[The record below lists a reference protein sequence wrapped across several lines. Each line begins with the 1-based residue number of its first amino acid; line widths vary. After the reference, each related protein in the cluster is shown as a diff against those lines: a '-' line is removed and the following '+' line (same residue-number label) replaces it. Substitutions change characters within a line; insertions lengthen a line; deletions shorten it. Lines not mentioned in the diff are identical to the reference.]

1 MRRVVVFGNSASGK
15 STLAKYFAAS
25 DGLSHF
31 DLDSI
36 AWLPTDPPERMP
48 VHVSAKQV
56 HQFIASHS
64 AWVIEGC
71 YADLIEIA
79 EPYATEM
86 VFLNLSV
93 DECVSNAKKR
103 PWEPHKYASEEM
115 QDANL
120 EMLIGYENI
129 PPELT
134 PVHWLPTKNCLKTS
148 RMLRQW
154 RLRTQIADNNTMHAK
169 PESQCF

>member
-1 MRRVVVFGNSASGK
+1 MKGNSLRRVIVFGNSASGK
-15 STLAKYFAAS
+15 STLAKSFAAS

-31 DLDSI
+31 DLDAI

-48 VHVSAKQV
+48 VHESAKQIN
-56 HQFIASHS
+56 QFIASHS

-93 DECVSNAKKR
+93 DECISNAKKR
-103 PWEPHKYASEEM
+103 PWEPHKYSSKEM

-120 EMLIGYENI
+120 EMLINWIREYPNRVDACSLAAHEKLFENFQN
-129 PPELT
+129 
-134 PVHWLPTKNCLKTS
+134 VKTMETS
-148 RMLRQW
+148 
-154 RLRTQIADNNTMHAK
+154 NNIRR
-169 PESQCF
+169 